1 MTVSGGEQ
9 APGWEKKQSLRE
21 HLMELRRRLI
31 YSVIALVLTTPASF
45 SFVNPLLIEL
55 KSRAPAGVQF
65 ISIKPTEMFEVYI
78 RVALISGFI
87 LALPFIILQ
96 ILLFIRPALKPNESR
111 GLYII
116 LISATLSFLIG
127 GAFAYFVLIPPSL
140 KFLLTFAT
148 DIATPYIRI
157 GDYISLITRLVFWV
171 GVIFETPLII
181 FFLIRSGLVTV
192 QKLSRARRW
201 IIVGAFI
208 MGAFITPTPD
218 PVNQTF
224 VALPLII
231 LFEIGLLLGR
241 LAQRKRV
248 KKAKSD

>member
-31 YSVIALVLTTPASF
+31 YSVIALVITTSASF
-45 SFVNPLLIEL
+45 TFVNYLFKVL
-55 KSRAPAGVQF
+55 KSRAPEGIQIVF
-65 ISIKPTEMFEVYI
+65 IQVTEMLEVYI

-87 LALPFIILQ
+87 LALPFILLQ

-127 GAFAYFVLIPPSL
+127 GAFAYFVLIPPAL

-181 FFLIRSGLVTV
+181 FFLIRLGLVTV

-248 KKAKSD
+248 KKARAD

>member
-1 MTVSGGEQ
+1 MTVRGGEQ
-9 APGWEKKQSLRE
+9 ARTWEKKQSLRE

-31 YSVIALVLTTPASF
+31 YSVIALVITTSASF
-45 SFVNPLLIEL
+45 TFVNYLFIEL
-55 KSRAPAGVQF
+55 KSRAPAGVQLVF
-65 ISIKPTEMFEVYI
+65 IQVTEMIEVYI
-78 RVALISGFI
+78 RVALISGLI
-87 LALPFIILQ
+87 LALPFILLQ

-111 GLYII
+111 GLYVI
-116 LISATLSFLIG
+116 LIFATLSFLIG
-127 GAFAYFVLIPPSL
+127 GAFAYFVLIPPAL

-157 GDYISLITRLVFWV
+157 GDYVSLITRLVFWV
-171 GVIFETPLII
+171 GVIFETPMVI

-201 IIVGAFI
+201 VIIGAFVA
-208 MGAFITPTPD
+208 GAIITPTPD
-218 PVNQTF
+218 PVNQTL

-248 KKAKSD
+248 QKTRG